1 MSHPDG
7 SSTLGSGQS
16 HQQPQPLLLHYASPA
31 SEWSEALPIGN
42 GRLGAMVHG
51 RTQTELLQLNEDSVW
66 YGGPQDRTPKDALR
80 HLPKLRQ
87 LIRDEKHAEAESLM
101 REAFFATPASMR
113 HYEPLGTCT
122 IEFGHAIEDVTD
134 YRRYLCLETAQTT
147 VEYRCRGVSY
157 RRDAIASFPDNV
169 LAFRI
174 VASEAIRFVVR
185 LNRLSEIEYE
195 TNEFLDS
202 IDATNGRIVLKATPG
217 GHNSNRLAIALG
229 VSCDEGKGS
238 VGAIGNALTVNS
250 TSCTI
255 IIGAQTTFRTEE
267 SETAAV
273 DDVLKVLS
281 HQWSDVVERHQQDY
295 AGLFNRIIET
305 RD

>member
-87 LIRDEKHAEAESLM
+87 LIRDEKHAEAESLV

-217 GHNSNRLAIALG
+217 GHNSNRLAIAL
-229 VSCDEGKGS
+229 V
-238 VGAIGNALTVNS
+238 
-250 TSCTI
+250 
-255 IIGAQTTFRTEE
+255 
-267 SETAAV
+267 
-273 DDVLKVLS
+273 
-281 HQWSDVVERHQQDY
+281 
-295 AGLFNRIIET
+295 ET